1 MKLFILK
8 YILFVYENY
17 IYEDWT
23 LLTKFGQFLFK
34 PLWVITTILSI
45 IYSIIFFPIVLSHM
59 KLIESNIIEKLMT
72 MVDEKIM

>member
-1 MKLFILK
+1 MKLFLLK

-23 LLTKFGQFLFK
+23 LLTKFGQFLLK
-34 PLWVITTILSI
+34 PLWVITIILSI

-59 KLIESNIIEKLMT
+59 KLVESNIIEKLMT
-72 MVDEKIM
+72 MVDEKTM